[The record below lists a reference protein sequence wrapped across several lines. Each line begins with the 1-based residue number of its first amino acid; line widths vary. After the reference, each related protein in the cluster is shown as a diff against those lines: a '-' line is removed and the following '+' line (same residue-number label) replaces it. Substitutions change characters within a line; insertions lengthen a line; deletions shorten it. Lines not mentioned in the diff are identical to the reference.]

1 MEWQA
6 LLVGSEILVSL
17 MGRRKHPSTIE
28 ANWRFLPK
36 RKCDS
41 LLFQHKGSIRQDTRC
56 FLFHNLPGSHRSN
69 KISRVNGFRAEI
81 WKRGDER
88 RGGALREILNTPK
101 PAKKAARFTI
111 LTRILGQ
118 QGLI

>member
-36 RKCDS
+36 RKCDRCC
-41 LLFQHKGSIRQDTRC
+41 FSIREASDRIPVAFCFIIFLVATDQTR
-56 FLFHNLPGSHRSN
+56 FLESMASGRRSGKEGTN
-69 KISRVNGFRAEI
+69 E
-81 WKRGDER
+81 E
-88 RGGALREILNTPK
+88 EEP
-101 PAKKAARFTI
+101 
-111 LTRILGQ
+111 
-118 QGLI
+118 